1 MPVTALRWYI
11 HSRVA
16 GAILFAAGMTLMG
29 LGVAQAVTTP
39 VSEVET
45 QTQTLHHTRL
55 VTHTRYI
62 TVRVKGHVIRRH
74 DHVLVVYVP
83 RTVFRNHVTEKRVV
97 VPAHVVRIR
106 EPSPPPGW
114 GVTSAAVIGVAP
126 PAEVVT
132 VQVPVVIPGPVTTVT
147 SVEMVTLPQQ
157 TTTVT
162 LPQDTTTVTLPP
174 TSG

>member
-1 MPVTALRWYI
+1 MSLMTPLRWYI
-11 HSRVA
+11 HSRAA
-16 GAILFAAGMTLMG
+16 GIALFALGMTLMG

-39 VSEVET
+39 VSEVR
-45 QTQTLHHTRL
+45 TQTLHHTRL
-55 VTHTRYI
+55 VTHTRYV

-83 RTVFRNHVTEKRVV
+83 RTTFRNHVTEKRVI
-97 VPAHVVRIR
+97 VPAHVVKIR

-114 GVTSAAVIGVAP
+114 GVTSAAIIGVAP

-147 SVEMVTLPQQ
+147 SVETVTLPQ

-162 LPQDTTTVTLPP
+162 EETTVTLPL
-174 TSG
+174 TSGP